1 MAGSNRKAKR
11 KPKVSKGINGAKRHR
26 LDEVQKVL
34 LGKGLF
40 EKFKYGEKWW

>member
-11 KPKVSKGINGAKRHR
+11 KQKVSKGINGATKHP
-26 LDEVQKVL
+26 LTEIQKVL

-40 EKFKYGEKWW
+40 ESFRYEGRK